1 MQQCGINCTYAA
13 VPIKE
18 VQSFLKYIALFLLLL
33 FCRAMVPDAFLLEL
47 HPHTHTV
54 HTDHTD
60 TKKAQVGLKHKHC
73 PVEDVFGKP
82 YQGSFSSLEFRPVV
96 HHAAYATNYTST
108 WYSVTYSSNS
118 LRGPP
123 SA

>member
-1 MQQCGINCTYAA
+1 M
-13 VPIKE
+13 
-18 VQSFLKYIALFLLLL
+18 QSFLKYIALFLLLL
-33 FCRAMVPDAFLLEL
+33 FCRAMVPDALLLDL

-60 TKKAQVGLKHKHC
+60 MHEAQVGLKHKHC
-73 PVEDVFGKP
+73 SVEDMFGKP
-82 YQGSFSSLEFRPVV
+82 YQGSFPPFVLKPIIHR
-96 HHAAYATNYTST
+96 ATYAVRYTGTWHSATHTST
-108 WYSVTYSSNS
+108 F

>member
-1 MQQCGINCTYAA
+1 MQF
-13 VPIKE
+13 
-18 VQSFLKYIALFLLLL
+18 FLKYIALFLLLL

-60 TKKAQVGLKHKHC
+60 THKAQVGLKHKHC

-82 YQGSFSSLEFRPVV
+82 YQGSFSSLEFKPLV
-96 HHAAYATNYTST
+96 HYTAYTASYTST
-108 WYSVTYSSNS
+108 WRSETYSATF

-123 SA
+123 LA